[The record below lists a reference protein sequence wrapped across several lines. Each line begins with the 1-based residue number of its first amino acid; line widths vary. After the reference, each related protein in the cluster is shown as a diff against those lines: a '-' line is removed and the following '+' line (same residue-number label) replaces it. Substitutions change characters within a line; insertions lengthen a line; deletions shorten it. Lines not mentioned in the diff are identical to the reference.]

1 MNINIIPRPVIGA
14 ILAIGAGLAFS
25 SGGYFVRAVN
35 MDAWEIITLR
45 CFFAALAVIFIFAIQ
60 ERNQALTKIKA
71 ALLPTIIIGI
81 VTGWEI
87 IAYVLALQLTLVANV
102 IAIMTT
108 STIIVALL
116 ARPLL
121 GDTVQKYTWFAMIGG
136 LCGIGIMFSDNA
148 DSGGILGNLL
158 AFSVAVAIAVQTLV
172 ARKFRHIRMEP
183 AVALAAIIAGIIS
196 LPMALPLE
204 VGLHE
209 LGMMAAFGIVQLA
222 LPLTLYFYAARY
234 LSAPTLIFVVLIDAV
249 FAPIWVWLGFEEV
262 PSRLIFIGASLILVS
277 VSLNAGFGLFALKR
291 HP

>member
-1 MNINIIPRPVIGA
+1 MIPRPVIGA
-14 ILAIGAGLAFS
+14 ILAISAGLTFS

-35 MDAWEIITLR
+35 MDAWEIIFLR
-45 CFFAALAVIFIFAIQ
+45 CFFAAFSAIFIFVLQ
-60 ERNQALTKIKA
+60 ERKQALKKIKA
-71 ALLPTIIIGI
+71 ALFPTIIIGI
-81 VTGWEI
+81 VTGWAI

-116 ARPLL
+116 ARPFL
-121 GDTVQKYTWFAMIGG
+121 GEEVQKYTWFAMIGG
-136 LCGIGIMFSDNA
+136 LCGIGIMFSGNA
-148 DSGGILGNLL
+148 GSGDLLGNLL
-158 AFSVAVAIAVQTLV
+158 AFSIAVAIAVQTLV
-172 ARKFRHIRMEP
+172 ARRFRYVRMEP
-183 AVALAAIIAGIIS
+183 AVALAAIIAGIIA

-204 VGLHE
+204 ASLYE